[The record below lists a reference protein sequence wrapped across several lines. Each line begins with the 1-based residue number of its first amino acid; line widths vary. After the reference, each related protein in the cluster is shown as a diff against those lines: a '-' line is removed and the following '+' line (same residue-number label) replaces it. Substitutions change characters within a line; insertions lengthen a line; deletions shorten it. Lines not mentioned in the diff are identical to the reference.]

1 MQLAQFLIGPE
12 TPIIDA
18 MSSLDKLDEKILY
31 VVSKDNVLLGAVTDG
46 DIRRY
51 ILKKQSDFE
60 SSSAPR
66 IPMRTQLRTALQV
79 ST

>member
-31 VVSKDNVLLGAVTDG
+31 VVSKKVT
-46 DIRRY
+46 
-51 ILKKQSDFE
+51 F
-60 SSSAPR
+60 
-66 IPMRTQLRTALQV
+66 LQMII
-79 ST
+79 

>member
-31 VVSKDNVLLGAVTDG
+31 VVSKDNDRCNT
-46 DIRRY
+46 RKNRY
-51 ILKKQSDFE
+51 
-60 SSSAPR
+60 
-66 IPMRTQLRTALQV
+66 
-79 ST
+79 

>member
-46 DIRRY
+46 DI
-51 ILKKQSDFE
+51 
-60 SSSAPR
+60 
-66 IPMRTQLRTALQV
+66 
-79 ST
+79 